1 MNVSTRSLAASAMYM
16 QSVATTMSNVS
27 PSALAA
33 PTPHVSSFTSHLP
46 SPQFFS
52 KFSRSSGRFSGKS
65 VATTRAAPA
74 LTNTE
79 LTSPHPAPSSHT
91 LLFTNKSRRF
101 STYLARTMA
110 ESHTVDAK
118 PPLAPPASKR
128 RCVKR
133 IFSPH
138 HSCSYGSTNRS
149 SSVFA
154 SRFHAHLRMKS
165 EAPDPVKTRLGFFF
179 FPRSGSGLTVSV
191 SSSGASRFR
200 PFVPVSSPSSPD
212 PPHPSGSSTVVST
225 RTGFEPPTSSSSEKP
240 PKSISFASKPA
251 VAAAAAAAATAS
263 PPFLALVITSSS
275 LAGAEGPRVCHG
287 FART

>member
-1 MNVSTRSLAASAMYM
+1 
-16 QSVATTMSNVS
+16 MSNVS
-27 PSALAA
+27 PSAPAA
-33 PTPHVSSFTSHLP
+33 PTPHVSSLTSHLP

-91 LLFTNKSRRF
+91 LLFTNKSRCF
-101 STYLARTMA
+101 STYLARTIA

-128 RCVKR
+128 RCVKL

-165 EAPDPVKTRLGFFF
+165 EAPDPVKTRLGFFCGGF
-179 FPRSGSGLTVSV
+179 SSFPSSGPTSSV
-191 SSSGASRFR
+191 SSSGATRFR

-212 PPHPSGSSTVVST
+212 PPHPSGSSTAAST

-275 LAGAEGPRVCHG
+275 LAGAAGPRVCHG